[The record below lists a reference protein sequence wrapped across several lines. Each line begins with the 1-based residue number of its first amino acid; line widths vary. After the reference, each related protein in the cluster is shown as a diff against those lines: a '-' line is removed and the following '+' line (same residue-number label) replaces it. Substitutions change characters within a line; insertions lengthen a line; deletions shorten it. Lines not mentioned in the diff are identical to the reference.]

1 MFDPE
6 SQLQADPKGE
16 VIFHKRTTPP
26 SRKGLAFASKE
37 RLFRKEEEDD
47 TEVQGDSFIYT
58 ITMKIAGK
66 GVPTPCRAGM
76 MTPGYRA
83 CVMSLCAF

>member
-1 MFDPE
+1 MHLAVVCGCVRACV
-6 SQLQADPKGE
+6 SSTQLP
-16 VIFHKRTTPP
+16 R
-26 SRKGLAFASKE
+26 RK